1 MKRFIT
7 VLSSLLVLP
16 AFAEV
21 APVYYD
27 EIVEYTDEMI
37 DAVDEAE
44 EATTK
49 EVAAPKNVAQRT
61 TINRSTSRAISAAG
75 NQTSQRSGASSR
87 AMASSSRATTAR
99 TTVSRTAR
107 PSNVVSRPATSRNAN
122 VVSRSSRASAN
133 TKPVTA
139 RIGTGNNVV
148 MGALKNSSTG
158 SSAAYLDDASST
170 YNSTVSARAAS
181 NRRATARM
189 STGLTT
195 AATSSTPVITEED
208 ISTTTSNLTAIA
220 ELTDYCKAQYA
231 ACMDNYCN
239 VLDDNQGRCSC
250 SKNIKNYEKTEQAL
264 AKATEDFQATVQKI
278 KYIGLSADQITALFA
293 ETEAELTMK
302 SKTDSS
308 QLKTSLDS
316 IKKKIVDAS
325 SPNSSSTASNVSLNA
340 SGLFDLDLSS
350 GFDLTSFL
358 GAGAGTN
365 TSSVSN
371 QRGEQLF
378 KTATNRCKTAVLNSC
393 VAQGIDANVI
403 TNSYDLEI
411 DKQCIAYE
419 RSLNDANA
427 EMKQNVTNAG
437 TILQQARL
445 VLAQSK
451 NTYDVRGCVAAI
463 DSCMQDEYICG
474 SDYELCLDPTG
485 KYLANGEIVKGGTP
499 GVSGGSVVNTD
510 PFASSTDENVT
521 SISVNYNGW
530 TSEGMYGLYSVWNYT
545 ESDGPAKST
554 DTGTNLLNPWGRGT
568 SENLNSYIDSVLSNY
583 WSKQNNYMSN
593 SASDDI
599 AVYLL
604 RKIGYID
611 QRDNKVHGMCA
622 SVMKQCQDYTFKGDK
637 YQPDNEVIRQ
647 YLAAALTK
655 IKLKQD
661 SILADYAEDC
671 RSDVSSC
678 LSTNGYDETN
688 PKTSASSTAV
698 NACRADIM
706 TCMSV
711 GGYMAKDNVNLTL
724 RAMSDWVASMLQ
736 VCSVNYYL
744 DEGKDGKVD
753 CKPCDT
759 AWVKTHGGADVKQ
772 VLLESAGGQ
781 VASCHCPSEYSD
793 QYDSDGKLYCL
804 DESEDEDDGD

>member
-7 VLSSLLVLP
+7 VLSSLLILP

-27 EIVEYTDEMI
+27 EIVEYTDEML

-44 EATTK
+44 ETPAK
-49 EVAAPKNVAQRT
+49 EVATPKNVAQRT
-61 TINRSTSRAISAAG
+61 TINRSTSRAISAGA
-75 NQTSQRSGASSR
+75 QTSQRSGASSR

-99 TTVSRTAR
+99 STVSRTATR
-107 PSNVVSRPATSRNAN
+107 PSNVVSRASTSRNAN
-122 VVSRSSRASAN
+122 VVSRSSRATTA
-133 TKPVTA
+133 KPVTA
-139 RIGTGNNVV
+139 RIGTSNNTV
-148 MGALKNSSTG
+148 MGAYKNTGTG
-158 SSAAYLDDASST
+158 SSAAYIDSANST
-170 YNSTVSARAAS
+170 YNATTTARAAS

-189 STGLTT
+189 STGLTSVST
-195 AATSSTPVITEED
+195 TPVITEED

-250 SKNIKNYEKTEQAL
+250 SKNVKNYERTEQAL
-264 AKATEDFQATVQKI
+264 AKATEDFQDTVQKI

-302 SKTDSS
+302 SKSDSS

-316 IKKKIVDAS
+316 IKRKIVDAS
-325 SPNSSSTASNVSLNA
+325 SPNASSSATNVSLNA

-350 GFDLTSFL
+350 GFDLNSFL
-358 GAGAGTN
+358 NTGNSSG

-419 RSLNDANA
+419 RSLNDANS
-427 EMKQNVTNAG
+427 EMRQNVSNAA

-451 NTYDVRGCVAAI
+451 NSYDVRGCVAAI

-499 GVSGGSVVNTD
+499 GVSGGSVINKE
-510 PFASSTDENVT
+510 P
-521 SISVNYNGW
+521 ISDDTTVDFGEW
-530 TSEGMYGLYSVWNYT
+530 TSNGMFNLYSVWNYT
-545 ESDGPAKST
+545 ATEGPATST
-554 DTGTNLLNPWGRGT
+554 SSSTSLLNPWGRGK
-568 SENLNSYIDSVLSNY
+568 SENLNAYIDSVLTNY
-583 WSKQNNYMSN
+583 WSKSNNYS
-593 SASDDI
+593 STASTDDI

-611 QRDNKVHGMCA
+611 SKDNNKVHGMCA
-622 SVMKQCQDYTFKGDK
+622 SIMKQCQDYTYKNDK

-647 YLAAALTK
+647 YLASALTK
-655 IKLKQD
+655 IKLQQD

-671 RSDVSSC
+671 RSDVASC
-678 LSTNGYDETN
+678 LSTNGYDESN
-688 PKTSASSTAV
+688 PKSSASTTAV
-698 NACRADIM
+698 NACRADVV

-711 GGYMAKDNVNLTL
+711 GGYMPSDNSNLTL
-724 RAMSDWVASMLQ
+724 RTMSDWVASMLQ
-736 VCSVNYYL
+736 VCNVNEYL
-744 DEGKDGKVD
+744 EETSTGVVS
-753 CKPCDT
+753 CKKCGSATVAKLVNGNPISQNRD
-759 AWVKTHGGADVKQ
+759 

-781 VASCHCPSEYSD
+781 VTSCHCPSDYRDYEHVTTS
-793 QYDSDGKLYCL
+793 GGNTTTTHYCII
-804 DESEDEDDGD
+804 ESDED

>member
-7 VLSSLLVLP
+7 VLSSLLILP

-27 EIVEYTDEMI
+27 EIVEYTDEML

-44 EATTK
+44 ETPAK
-49 EVAAPKNVAQRT
+49 EVATPKNVAQRT
-61 TINRSTSRAISAAG
+61 TINRSTSRAISAG
-75 NQTSQRSGASSR
+75 TQTSQRSGASSR

-99 TTVSRTAR
+99 STVSRTATR
-107 PSNVVSRPATSRNAN
+107 PSNVVSRASTSRNAN
-122 VVSRSSRASAN
+122 VVSRSSRATTA
-133 TKPVTA
+133 KPVTA
-139 RIGTGNNVV
+139 RIGTSNNTV
-148 MGALKNSSTG
+148 MGAYKNTGTG
-158 SSAAYLDDASST
+158 SSAAYIDSANST
-170 YNSTVSARAAS
+170 YNATTTARAAS

-189 STGLTT
+189 STGLTSVST
-195 AATSSTPVITEED
+195 TPVITEED

-250 SKNIKNYEKTEQAL
+250 SKNVKNYERTEQAL
-264 AKATEDFQATVQKI
+264 AKATEDFQDTVQKI

-302 SKTDSS
+302 SKSDSS

-316 IKKKIVDAS
+316 IKRKIVDAS
-325 SPNSSSTASNVSLNA
+325 SPNASSSATNVSLNA

-350 GFDLTSFL
+350 GFDLNSFL
-358 GAGAGTN
+358 NTGNSSG

-419 RSLNDANA
+419 RSLNDANS
-427 EMKQNVTNAG
+427 EMRQNVSNAA

-451 NTYDVRGCVAAI
+451 NSYDVRGCVAAI

-499 GVSGGSVVNTD
+499 GVSGGSVINKE
-510 PFASSTDENVT
+510 P
-521 SISVNYNGW
+521 ISDDTTVDFGEW
-530 TSEGMYGLYSVWNYT
+530 TSNGMFNLYSVWNYT
-545 ESDGPAKST
+545 ATEGPATST
-554 DTGTNLLNPWGRGT
+554 SSSTSLLNPWGRGK
-568 SENLNSYIDSVLSNY
+568 SENLNAYIDSVLTNY
-583 WSKQNNYMSN
+583 WSKSNNYS
-593 SASDDI
+593 STASTDDI

-611 QRDNKVHGMCA
+611 SKDNNKVHGMCA
-622 SVMKQCQDYTFKGDK
+622 SIMKQCQDYTYKNDK

-647 YLAAALTK
+647 YLASALTK
-655 IKLKQD
+655 IKLQQD

-671 RSDVSSC
+671 RSDVASC
-678 LSTNGYDETN
+678 LSTNGYDESN
-688 PKTSASSTAV
+688 PKSSASTTAV
-698 NACRADIM
+698 NACRADVV

-711 GGYMAKDNVNLTL
+711 GGYMPSDNSNLTL
-724 RAMSDWVASMLQ
+724 RTMSDWVASMLQ
-736 VCSVNYYL
+736 VCNVNEYL
-744 DEGKDGKVD
+744 EETSTGVVS
-753 CKPCDT
+753 CKKCGSATVAKLVNGNPISQNRD
-759 AWVKTHGGADVKQ
+759 

-781 VASCHCPSEYSD
+781 VTSCHCPSDYRDYEHATTS
-793 QYDSDGKLYCL
+793 GGNTTTTHYCII
-804 DESEDEDDGD
+804 ESDED

>member
-7 VLSSLLVLP
+7 VLSSLLILP

-27 EIVEYTDEMI
+27 EIVEYTDEML

-44 EATTK
+44 ETPAK
-49 EVAAPKNVAQRT
+49 EVATPKNVAQRT
-61 TINRSTSRAISAAG
+61 TINRSTSRAISAG
-75 NQTSQRSGASSR
+75 TQTSQRSGASSR

-99 TTVSRTAR
+99 STVSRTATR
-107 PSNVVSRPATSRNAN
+107 PSNVVSRASTSRNAN
-122 VVSRSSRASAN
+122 VVSRSSRATTA
-133 TKPVTA
+133 KPVTA
-139 RIGTGNNVV
+139 RIGTSNNTV
-148 MGALKNSSTG
+148 MGAYKNTGTG
-158 SSAAYLDDASST
+158 SSAAYIDSANST
-170 YNSTVSARAAS
+170 YNATTTARAAS

-189 STGLTT
+189 STGLTSVST
-195 AATSSTPVITEED
+195 TPVITEED

-250 SKNIKNYEKTEQAL
+250 SKNVKNYERTEQAL
-264 AKATEDFQATVQKI
+264 AKATEDFQDTVQKI

-302 SKTDSS
+302 SKSDSS

-316 IKKKIVDAS
+316 IKRKIVDAS
-325 SPNSSSTASNVSLNA
+325 SPNASSSATNVSLNA

-350 GFDLTSFL
+350 GFDLNSFL
-358 GAGAGTN
+358 NTGNSTG

-419 RSLNDANA
+419 RSLNDANS
-427 EMKQNVTNAG
+427 EMRQNVSNAA

-451 NTYDVRGCVAAI
+451 NSYDVRGCVAAI

-499 GVSGGSVVNTD
+499 GVSGGSVINKE
-510 PFASSTDENVT
+510 P
-521 SISVNYNGW
+521 ISDDTTVDFGEW
-530 TSEGMYGLYSVWNYT
+530 TSNGMFNLYSVWNYT
-545 ESDGPAKST
+545 ATEGPATST
-554 DTGTNLLNPWGRGT
+554 SSSTSLLNPWGRGK
-568 SENLNSYIDSVLSNY
+568 SENLNAYIDSVLTNY
-583 WSKQNNYMSN
+583 WSKSNNYS
-593 SASDDI
+593 STASTDDI

-611 QRDNKVHGMCA
+611 SKDNNKVHGMCA
-622 SVMKQCQDYTFKGDK
+622 SIMKQCQDYTYKNDK

-647 YLAAALTK
+647 YLASALTK
-655 IKLKQD
+655 IKLQQD

-671 RSDVSSC
+671 RSDVASC
-678 LSTNGYDETN
+678 LSTNGYDESN
-688 PKTSASSTAV
+688 PKSSASTTAV
-698 NACRADIM
+698 NACRADVV

-711 GGYMAKDNVNLTL
+711 GGYMPSDNSNLTL
-724 RAMSDWVASMLQ
+724 RTMSDWVASMLQ
-736 VCSVNYYL
+736 VCNVNEYL
-744 DEGKDGKVD
+744 EETSTGVVS
-753 CKPCDT
+753 CKKCGSATVAKLVNGNPISQNRD
-759 AWVKTHGGADVKQ
+759 

-781 VASCHCPSEYSD
+781 VTSCHCPSDYRDYEHATTS
-793 QYDSDGKLYCL
+793 GGNTTTTHYCII
-804 DESEDEDDGD
+804 ESDED

>member
-7 VLSSLLVLP
+7 VLSSLLILP

-27 EIVEYTDEMI
+27 EIVEYTDEML

-44 EATTK
+44 ETPAK
-49 EVAAPKNVAQRT
+49 EVATPKNVAQRT
-61 TINRSTSRAISAAG
+61 TINRSTSRAISTG
-75 NQTSQRSGASSR
+75 TQTSQRSGASSR

-99 TTVSRTAR
+99 STVSRTATR
-107 PSNVVSRPATSRNAN
+107 PSNVVSRASTSRNAN
-122 VVSRSSRASAN
+122 VVSRSSRATTA
-133 TKPVTA
+133 KPVTA
-139 RIGTGNNVV
+139 RIGTSNNTV
-148 MGALKNSSTG
+148 MGAYKNTGTG
-158 SSAAYLDDASST
+158 SSAAYIDSANST
-170 YNSTVSARAAS
+170 YNATTTARAAS

-189 STGLTT
+189 STGLTSVST
-195 AATSSTPVITEED
+195 TPVITEED

-250 SKNIKNYEKTEQAL
+250 SKNVKNYERTEQAL
-264 AKATEDFQATVQKI
+264 AKATEDFQDTVQKI

-302 SKTDSS
+302 SKSDSS

-316 IKKKIVDAS
+316 IKRKIVDAS
-325 SPNSSSTASNVSLNA
+325 SPNASSSATNVSLNA

-350 GFDLTSFL
+350 GFDLNSFL
-358 GAGAGTN
+358 NTGNSSG

-419 RSLNDANA
+419 RSLNDANS
-427 EMKQNVTNAG
+427 EMRQNVSNAA

-451 NTYDVRGCVAAI
+451 NSYDVRGCVAAI

-474 SDYELCLDPTG
+474 SDYELCLDPTAT
-485 KYLANGEIVKGGTP
+485 YLANGEIVKGGTP
-499 GVSGGSVVNTD
+499 GVSGGSVINKE
-510 PFASSTDENVT
+510 P
-521 SISVNYNGW
+521 ISDDTTVDFGEW
-530 TSEGMYGLYSVWNYT
+530 TSNGMFNLYSVWNYT
-545 ESDGPAKST
+545 ATEGPATST
-554 DTGTNLLNPWGRGT
+554 SSSTSLLNPWGRGK
-568 SENLNSYIDSVLSNY
+568 SENLNAYIDSVLTNY
-583 WSKQNNYMSN
+583 WSKSNNYTST
-593 SASDDI
+593 ASTDDI

-611 QRDNKVHGMCA
+611 SKDNNKVHGMCA
-622 SVMKQCQDYTFKGDK
+622 SIMKQCQDYTYKNDK

-647 YLAAALTK
+647 YLASALTK
-655 IKLKQD
+655 IKLQQD

-671 RSDVSSC
+671 RSDVASC
-678 LSTNGYDETN
+678 LSTNGYDESN
-688 PKTSASSTAV
+688 PKSSASTTAV
-698 NACRADIM
+698 NACRADVV

-711 GGYMAKDNVNLTL
+711 GGYMPSDNSNLTL
-724 RAMSDWVASMLQ
+724 RTMSDWVASMLQ
-736 VCSVNYYL
+736 VCNVNEYL
-744 DEGKDGKVD
+744 EETSTGVVS
-753 CKPCDT
+753 CKKCGSATVAKLVNGNPISQNRD
-759 AWVKTHGGADVKQ
+759 

-781 VASCHCPSEYSD
+781 VTSCHCPSDYRDYEHATTS
-793 QYDSDGKLYCL
+793 GGNTTTTHYCII
-804 DESEDEDDGD
+804 EPDED